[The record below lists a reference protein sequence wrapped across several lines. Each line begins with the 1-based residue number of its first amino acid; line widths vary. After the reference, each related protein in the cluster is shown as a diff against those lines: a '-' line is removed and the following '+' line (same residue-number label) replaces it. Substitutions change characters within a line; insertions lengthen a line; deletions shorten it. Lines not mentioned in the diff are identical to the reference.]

1 METTKPTDDPAAP
14 TDTSAERDTTA
25 GTGSGTDSASASAS
39 GSGAGSGAAGEKAAP
54 VAAPAADTAA
64 DLEVVDDTDYEVI
77 ANDDEADP
85 TAGADP
91 VPAASSAMSAIMTGA
106 ASVAG
111 AALALSSLTG
121 TWISNVVSQRQGLI
135 GQIKSSGGTAKQQ
148 IAAGYGTPWHTIA
161 LVNGIF
167 AVVAL
172 IVCGGVLLHPAS
184 RARAA
189 RGHWSQ
195 ALAWGG
201 VVLAVIGLLI
211 AGAMWFDIFADLPK
225 APAAS

>member
-1 METTKPTDDPAAP
+1 METTKPPTVTD
-14 TDTSAERDTTA
+14 AENESETE
-25 GTGSGTDSASASAS
+25 SGTES
-39 GSGAGSGAAGEKAAP
+39 GT
-54 VAAPAADTAA
+54 APAEEKPGTAAAETAA
-64 DLEVVDDTDYEVI
+64 DLEVVDETDYEVI
-77 ANDDEADP
+77 GD
-85 TAGADP
+85 GADADDDVDDAEDDDALAVEP
-91 VPAASSAMSAIMTGA
+91 APPSAASAIVTGA
-106 ASVAG
+106 AAVAG

-121 TWISNVVSQRQGLI
+121 TWLSNVVSQRQGLI
-135 GQIKSSGGTAKQQ
+135 GQIKTSSGTAKQQ
-148 IAAGYGTPWHTIA
+148 IAAGYGTPWHAIA

-201 VVLAVIGLLI
+201 AVLAFIGLLI
-211 AGAMWFDIFADLPK
+211 AGAMWFDVFADLPTV
-225 APAAS
+225 PAS

>member
-1 METTKPTDDPAAP
+1 METTDTTRTTDTETAADTP
-14 TDTSAERDTTA
+14 EEKQETAAAETSAEA
-25 GTGSGTDSASASAS
+25 
-39 GSGAGSGAAGEKAAP
+39 
-54 VAAPAADTAA
+54 AA

-77 ANDDEADP
+77 GDDDEDDDEGAAPDT
-85 TAGADP
+85 TAP
-91 VPAASSAMSAIMTGA
+91 SAKSAIITGA
-106 ASVAG
+106 AAVAG

-121 TWISNVVSQRQGLI
+121 TWLSNVVSQRQGLI
-135 GQIKSSGGTAKQQ
+135 GQIKTSSGTAKQQ
-148 IAAGYGTPWHTIA
+148 IAAGYGTPWHAIA

-172 IVCGGVLLHPAS
+172 LVCGGVLLHPAS

-201 VVLAVIGLLI
+201 TVLAVIGLLI
-211 AGAMWFDIFADLPK
+211 AGAMWFDVFADLPTV
-225 APAAS
+225 PAS

>member
-1 METTKPTDDPAAP
+1 METTKPPTVTDAETESGIESGTASGTETESGTASAQEKPGTPAA
-14 TDTSAERDTTA
+14 E
-25 GTGSGTDSASASAS
+25 
-39 GSGAGSGAAGEKAAP
+39 
-54 VAAPAADTAA
+54 TAA
-64 DLEVVDDTDYEVI
+64 DLEVVDETDYEVI
-77 ANDDEADP
+77 GD
-85 TAGADP
+85 GADAEEEDDALAAE
-91 VPAASSAMSAIMTGA
+91 PAAPSAASAIVTGA
-106 ASVAG
+106 AAVAG

-121 TWISNVVSQRQGLI
+121 TWLSNVVSQRQGLI
-135 GQIKSSGGTAKQQ
+135 GQIKTSSGTAKQQ
-148 IAAGYGTPWHTIA
+148 IAAGYGTPWHAIA

-201 VVLAVIGLLI
+201 VVLAFIGLLI
-211 AGAMWFDIFADLPK
+211 AGAMWFDVFADLPTV
-225 APAAS
+225 PAS

>member
-1 METTKPTDDPAAP
+1 METTKPSRP
-14 TDTSAERDTTA
+14 TDTENDTDTPEEKPATA
-25 GTGSGTDSASASAS
+25 ATALAT
-39 GSGAGSGAAGEKAAP
+39 
-54 VAAPAADTAA
+54 AADTAA
-64 DLEVVDDTDYEVI
+64 DLEVVDETDYEVI
-77 ANDDEADP
+77 GDADGGDEADDDDES
-85 TAGADP
+85 GADA
-91 VPAASSAMSAIMTGA
+91 VPAAPSAASAIVTGA
-106 ASVAG
+106 AAVAG

-121 TWISNVVSQRQGLI
+121 TWLSNVVSQRQGLI
-135 GQIKSSGGTAKQQ
+135 GQIKTSSGTAKQQ
-148 IAAGYGTPWHTIA
+148 IAAGYGTPWHAIA

-201 VVLAVIGLLI
+201 VVLAFIGLLI
-211 AGAMWFDIFADLPK
+211 AGAMWFDVFADLPTV
-225 APAAS
+225 PAS

>member
-1 METTKPTDDPAAP
+1 METTSTTSTTEKTAPENETAAEQEIASGLQKERPSATAGEYGTVSEPELESGDDAESADDAVAAAGDGTEDAAEPAAP
-14 TDTSAERDTTA
+14 SA
-25 GTGSGTDSASASAS
+25 
-39 GSGAGSGAAGEKAAP
+39 
-54 VAAPAADTAA
+54 V
-64 DLEVVDDTDYEVI
+64 
-77 ANDDEADP
+77 
-85 TAGADP
+85 
-91 VPAASSAMSAIMTGA
+91 SAIVTGA
-106 ASVAG
+106 AAVAG

-121 TWISNVVSQRQGLI
+121 TWLSNVVSQRQGLI
-135 GQIKSSGGTAKQQ
+135 GQIKTSGGTPKAQ

-172 IVCGGVLLHPAS
+172 LVCGGVLLHPAS

-201 VVLAVIGLLI
+201 AVLALIGLLI
-211 AGAMWFDIFADLPK
+211 AGAMWFDLFADLPVV
-225 APAAS
+225 PSASS

>member
-1 METTKPTDDPAAP
+1 METTDTTRT
-14 TDTSAERDTTA
+14 TDTET
-25 GTGSGTDSASASAS
+25 
-39 GSGAGSGAAGEKAAP
+39 
-54 VAAPAADTAA
+54 AADTPEEKQETAAAGTAAEAAA

-77 ANDDEADP
+77 
-85 TAGADP
+85 GADESDADADAGE
-91 VPAASSAMSAIMTGA
+91 PAAPSAKSAIITGA
-106 ASVAG
+106 AAVAG

-121 TWISNVVSQRQGLI
+121 TWLSNVVSQRQGLI
-135 GQIKSSGGTAKQQ
+135 GQIKTSSGTAKQQ
-148 IAAGYGTPWHTIA
+148 IAAGYGTPWHAIA

-172 IVCGGVLLHPAS
+172 LVCGGVLLHPAS

-201 VVLAVIGLLI
+201 TVLAVIGLLI
-211 AGAMWFDIFADLPK
+211 AGAMWFDVFADLPTV
-225 APAAS
+225 PAS

>member
-1 METTKPTDDPAAP
+1 METTDTTRTTDTETAADTP
-14 TDTSAERDTTA
+14 EEKQETAAAETSAEA
-25 GTGSGTDSASASAS
+25 
-39 GSGAGSGAAGEKAAP
+39 
-54 VAAPAADTAA
+54 AA

-77 ANDDEADP
+77 GDDEDEG
-85 TAGADP
+85 TA
-91 VPAASSAMSAIMTGA
+91 PAAPSAKSAIITGA
-106 ASVAG
+106 AAVAG

-121 TWISNVVSQRQGLI
+121 TWLSNVVSQRQGLI
-135 GQIKSSGGTAKQQ
+135 GQIKTSSGTAKQQ
-148 IAAGYGTPWHTIA
+148 IAAGYGTPWHAIA

-172 IVCGGVLLHPAS
+172 LVCGGVLLHPAS

-201 VVLAVIGLLI
+201 TVLAVIGLLI
-211 AGAMWFDIFADLPK
+211 AGAMWFDVFADLPTV
-225 APAAS
+225 PAS

>member
-1 METTKPTDDPAAP
+1 MSGLPKKSESDMSGDHGAVSEPELTSGGEAADDASEAADEAAEGGTEGTVETV
-14 TDTSAERDTTA
+14 E
-25 GTGSGTDSASASAS
+25 G
-39 GSGAGSGAAGEKAAP
+39 GAG
-54 VAAPAADTAA
+54 
-64 DLEVVDDTDYEVI
+64 
-77 ANDDEADP
+77 
-85 TAGADP
+85 
-91 VPAASSAMSAIMTGA
+91 AASSSAVSAIVTGA
-106 ASVAG
+106 AAVAG

-121 TWISNVVSQRQGLI
+121 TWLSNVVSQRQGLI
-135 GQIKSSGGTAKQQ
+135 GQIKTSGGTPKAQ

-172 IVCGGVLLHPAS
+172 LVCGGVLLHPAS

-201 VVLAVIGLLI
+201 AVLALIGLLI
-211 AGAMWFDIFADLPK
+211 AGAMWFDLFADLPVV
-225 APAAS
+225 PSAS

>member
-1 METTKPTDDPAAP
+1 METTKPINDTD
-14 TDTSAERDTTA
+14 AERDTENDET
-25 GTGSGTDSASASAS
+25 GTGTAE
-39 GSGAGSGAAGEKAAP
+39 EKTTTPA
-54 VAAPAADTAA
+54 AAPAADTAA
-64 DLEVVDDTDYEVI
+64 DLEVVDETDYEVI
-77 ANDDEADP
+77 GGDDDEAD
-85 TAGADP
+85 ADA
-91 VPAASSAMSAIMTGA
+91 VPAAPSAVSAIVTGA
-106 ASVAG
+106 AAVAG

-121 TWISNVVSQRQGLI
+121 TWLSNVVSQRQGLI
-135 GQIKSSGGTAKQQ
+135 GQIKTSSGTAKQQ
-148 IAAGYGTPWHTIA
+148 IAAGYGTPWHAIA

-201 VVLAVIGLLI
+201 VVLAFIGLLI

-225 APAAS
+225 VPAS

>member
-1 METTKPTDDPAAP
+1 MDTTKTTKDAAP
-14 TDTSAERDTTA
+14 ETGAEAETETDTGGTNDAKAANSANSAKETSGTTA
-25 GTGSGTDSASASAS
+25 EAET
-39 GSGAGSGAAGEKAAP
+39 AGH
-54 VAAPAADTAA
+54 
-64 DLEVVDDTDYEVI
+64 LEVVDETEYVYE
-77 ANDDEADP
+77 AGDDDAADDDD
-85 TAGADP
+85 AD
-91 VPAASSAMSAIMTGA
+91 VVGDDLTGQAAPSARSAIITGA

-121 TWISNVVSQRQGLI
+121 TWLSNVVSQRQGLI
-135 GQIKSSGGTAKQQ
+135 GQIKTSSGTAKEQ
-148 IAAGYGTPWHTIA
+148 IAAGYGTPWHAIA

-167 AVVAL
+167 AIVAL
-172 IVCGGVLLHPAS
+172 IVCGGVLLLPAS

-211 AGAMWFDIFADLPK
+211 AGAMWFDLFADLPVV
-225 APAAS
+225 PAA

>member
-1 METTKPTDDPAAP
+1 METTKPPTVTDAETESGTEPAEEKTSATKTAPSPAAE
-14 TDTSAERDTTA
+14 A
-25 GTGSGTDSASASAS
+25 
-39 GSGAGSGAAGEKAAP
+39 
-54 VAAPAADTAA
+54 VA
-64 DLEVVDDTDYEVI
+64 DLEVVDETDYEVI
-77 ANDDEADP
+77 GDAADDDDEAE
-85 TAGADP
+85 AEAEADA
-91 VPAASSAMSAIMTGA
+91 VAEPAAPSATSAIVTGA
-106 ASVAG
+106 AAVAG

-121 TWISNVVSQRQGLI
+121 TWLSNVVSQRQGLI
-135 GQIKSSGGTAKQQ
+135 GQIKTSSGTAKQQ
-148 IAAGYGTPWHTIA
+148 IAAGYGTPWHAIA

-201 VVLAVIGLLI
+201 VVLAFVGLLI
-211 AGAMWFDIFADLPK
+211 AGAMWFDVFADLPTV
-225 APAAS
+225 PAS

>member
-1 METTKPTDDPAAP
+1 MDTTKTTKDAAPATGAEAETDTGSGTETGTAEEQKGAAAPEADAAGHLEVVDETEYVYEPGDDEADADDEAELLADPHADPAAP
-14 TDTSAERDTTA
+14 SAR
-25 GTGSGTDSASASAS
+25 
-39 GSGAGSGAAGEKAAP
+39 
-54 VAAPAADTAA
+54 
-64 DLEVVDDTDYEVI
+64 
-77 ANDDEADP
+77 
-85 TAGADP
+85 
-91 VPAASSAMSAIMTGA
+91 SAIITGA

-121 TWISNVVSQRQGLI
+121 TWLSNVVSQRQGLI
-135 GQIKSSGGTAKQQ
+135 GQIKTSSGTAKQQ
-148 IAAGYGTPWHTIA
+148 IAAGYGTPWHAIA

-172 IVCGGVLLHPAS
+172 LVCGGVLLHPAS

-201 VVLAVIGLLI
+201 LVLAVVGLLI
-211 AGAMWFDIFADLPK
+211 AGAMWFDVFADLPA
-225 APAAS
+225 APTATS

>member
-25 GTGSGTDSASASAS
+25 GTGSATGSGTDSAS
-39 GSGAGSGAAGEKAAP
+39 GSGAGSGAAEKKT
-54 VAAPAADTAA
+54 APAADTAA

-77 ANDDEADP
+77 ANEDDDEADRA
-85 TAGADP
+85 AGADP
-91 VPAASSAMSAIMTGA
+91 VPAEPSAMSAIMTGA

>member
-1 METTKPTDDPAAP
+1 METTKTTKEAAP
-14 TDTSAERDTTA
+14 ENEAAEQEIAPGLHETSRSGTA
-25 GTGSGTDSASASAS
+25 GEHGAVSEPELESTTETDSADDAVEDA
-39 GSGAGSGAAGEKAAP
+39 
-54 VAAPAADTAA
+54 VAATEGGTAA
-64 DLEVVDDTDYEVI
+64 AT
-77 ANDDEADP
+77 P
-85 TAGADP
+85 
-91 VPAASSAMSAIMTGA
+91 SAVSAIVTGA
-106 ASVAG
+106 AAVAG

-121 TWISNVVSQRQGLI
+121 TWLSNVVSQRQGLI
-135 GQIKSSGGTAKQQ
+135 GQIKTSGGSPKAQ

-172 IVCGGVLLHPAS
+172 LVCGGVLLHPAS

-201 VVLAVIGLLI
+201 AVLALIGLLI
-211 AGAMWFDIFADLPK
+211 AGAMWFDLFADLPVV
-225 APAAS
+225 PSASS

>member
-1 METTKPTDDPAAP
+1 METTKPPTVTDAETESGIESGTETETGTKSGTETETGTETASAREKPGTPAA
-14 TDTSAERDTTA
+14 E
-25 GTGSGTDSASASAS
+25 
-39 GSGAGSGAAGEKAAP
+39 
-54 VAAPAADTAA
+54 TAA
-64 DLEVVDDTDYEVI
+64 DLEVVDETDYEVI
-77 ANDDEADP
+77 GD
-85 TAGADP
+85 GADAEEEDDALAAEP
-91 VPAASSAMSAIMTGA
+91 SAASAIVTGA
-106 ASVAG
+106 AAVAG

-121 TWISNVVSQRQGLI
+121 TWLSNVVSQRQGLI
-135 GQIKSSGGTAKQQ
+135 GQIKTSSGTAKQQ
-148 IAAGYGTPWHTIA
+148 IAAGYGTPWHAIA

-201 VVLAVIGLLI
+201 VVLAFIGLLI
-211 AGAMWFDIFADLPK
+211 AGAMWFDVFADLPTV
-225 APAAS
+225 PAS

>member
-1 METTKPTDDPAAP
+1 METTKPTND
-14 TDTSAERDTTA
+14 TDAERETETGGTGETETAEEKTTTTA
-25 GTGSGTDSASASAS
+25 
-39 GSGAGSGAAGEKAAP
+39 
-54 VAAPAADTAA
+54 AAPAADTAA
-64 DLEVVDDTDYEVI
+64 DLEVVDETDYEVI
-77 ANDDEADP
+77 GGDEDEAD
-85 TAGADP
+85 ADA
-91 VPAASSAMSAIMTGA
+91 VPAAPSAVSTIVTGA
-106 ASVAG
+106 AAVAG

-121 TWISNVVSQRQGLI
+121 TWLSNVVSQRQGLI
-135 GQIKSSGGTAKQQ
+135 GQIKTSSGTAKQQ
-148 IAAGYGTPWHTIA
+148 IAAGYGTPWHAIA

-201 VVLAVIGLLI
+201 VVLAFIGLLI

-225 APAAS
+225 VPAS